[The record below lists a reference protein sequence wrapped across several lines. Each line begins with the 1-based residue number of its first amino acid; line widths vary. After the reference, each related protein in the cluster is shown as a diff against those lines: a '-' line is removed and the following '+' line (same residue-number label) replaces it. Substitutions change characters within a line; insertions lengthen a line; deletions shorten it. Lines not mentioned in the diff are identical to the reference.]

1 MQGDAW
7 GQWYGTSGSP
17 YRESLPPSERESP
30 IVEIFNNEPH
40 SDPT

>member
-17 YRESLPPSERESP
+17 YRESLPPSERE
-30 IVEIFNNEPH
+30 ILNNEPH